1 MTSLPPDRSPAPAA
15 LPPAL
20 PGPAA
25 GSTTLAAG
33 LRRTAAELGLDLPAL
48 EEKWE
53 RRVEFH
59 DDGGGR
65 LVTVFALPEETGFR
79 VRCRAQGAW
88 LAGGVT
94 ADLAAV
100 ARAVAAWT
108 GGCGLEGTREAAPFI
123 RFRPWALDHEREPFD
138 QVELAWRHLIDSFHT
153 SPGDRHPH
161 VLALLEA
168 AHAQPALRR
177 LRPVTSHFVLWF
189 STRSTFPYTRA
200 GYSIEPHHTGW
211 YLVRDKGELIARTAT
226 PEEAVLLTVA
236 ALPENTGP
244 AH

>member
-1 MTSLPPDRSPAPAA
+1 MTSLPPERLSAPAA
-15 LPPAL
+15 LS
-20 PGPAA
+20 GPAA
-25 GSTTLAAG
+25 GSTLAAA
-33 LRRTAAELGLDLPAL
+33 LRRTAAELGLDLPAP

-59 DDGGGR
+59 DDGGGGR
-65 LVTVFALPEETGFR
+65 LVTVFALHEETGLR
-79 VRCRAQGAW
+79 VRCRARGAW
-88 LAGGVT
+88 LAGGVS

-108 GGCGLEGTREAAPFI
+108 GGCSLEGTRAAAPFI
-123 RFRPWALDHEREPFD
+123 RFRPWALEHEREPFD
-138 QVELAWRHLIDSFHT
+138 RIELAWRHLIDSFHLP
-153 SPGDRHPH
+153 PGDRHPH

-177 LRPVTSHFVLWF
+177 LTPVTSHFVLWF
-189 STRSTFPYTRA
+189 STRATYPCTRV
-200 GYSIEPHHTGW
+200 GYSIDPHHTGR
-211 YLVRDKGELIARTAT
+211 YLVRDKGEIIARTAT